1 MIPTSAVIQHR
12 NVHNMF
18 FSWIFAHLQKIMN
31 PMEKSTHEAK
41 QIKGNLSIM
50 PDTQKGS
57 KGQNAFATRRANNQK
72 E

>member
-1 MIPTSAVIQHR
+1 MKHSFDMAAIT
-12 NVHNMF
+12 
-18 FSWIFAHLQKIMN
+18 
-31 PMEKSTHEAK
+31 AK

>member
-1 MIPTSAVIQHR
+1 MKQSFDMAAIT
-12 NVHNMF
+12 
-18 FSWIFAHLQKIMN
+18 
-31 PMEKSTHEAK
+31 AK

-57 KGQNAFATRRANNQK
+57 EGSKGQNTFATRRANNQK